1 MGMAFLRWVLVLRPE
16 ILRWASDGIGQVMD
30 IFLYTRYI
38 KCMLLGTAESATE
51 NGLGYGMA
59 RHGII
64 ERQRDTPLDGLYI
77 RLVGGNFIDCVGCM
91 LTYNGFMSPHISH
104 CQLWNVSPPT
114 SRSCTS
120 L

>member
-1 MGMAFLRWVLVLRPE
+1 
-16 ILRWASDGIGQVMD
+16 MD
-30 IFLYTRYI
+30 IFLCTWYI
-38 KCMLLGTAESATE
+38 KCMLLGTVESAME
-51 NGLGYGMA
+51 NGLGYGKA

-64 ERQRDTPLDGLYI
+64 ERPRDTQLDGLYI
-77 RLVGGNFIDCVGCM
+77 RLVGGNFIDCVGCI
-91 LTYNGFMSPHISH
+91 LTYNGFMSPQATH